1 MLYLF
6 LKALVWLIPIWI
18 IRKKKYCSWDQFK
31 WSLREI
37 SKKKDWLTF
46 GFLMFGDKMFWGLCS
61 GFLYWGFIF
70 GRSGLGVHF
79 RTFGVRTLG
88 GPFSDVRGSFS
99 DVRGSGFIF
108 GRSGFGRSGCLFRTF
123 GVHFRTF
130 GVEGS
135 FSDVRGSDVGGA
147 FFGRSGLNPE
157 CPKTLNLQIRTFG
170 VEPRTSEIFNVQN
183 RTFGVFIFGRSGLNP
198 EHKNPE
204 RPKTPN
210 VRIRTFGVEPRT

>member
-79 RTFGVRTLG
+79 RTFGVRTFG
-88 GPFSDVRGSFS
+88 VPFSDVRGSFS
-99 DVRGSGFIF
+99 DVRGS
-108 GRSGFGRSGCLFRTF
+108 
-123 GVHFRTF
+123 
-130 GVEGS
+130 
-135 FSDVRGSDVGGA
+135 D
-147 FFGRSGLNPE
+147 
-157 CPKTLNLQIRTFG
+157 
-170 VEPRTSEIFNVQN
+170 
-183 RTFGVFIFGRSGLNP
+183 FIFGRSGLGVRSSM
-198 EHKNPE
+198 EHGLFSDIRGSYVRGSTPNIRKSKT
-204 RPKTPN
+204 PKTPN
-210 VRIRTFGVEPRT
+210 VWKKNWTPNVRNPEHPKPRTPNPEDKNPECKQPRMSVRGYQRSDNHFKSLKLWSLAGRACISPRN

>member
-61 GFLYWGFIF
+61 WFLYWGFIF

-79 RTFGVRTLG
+79 RTFGVRTFG
-88 GPFSDVRGSFS
+88 VPFSDVRGSFS
-99 DVRGSGFIF
+99 DVRGS
-108 GRSGFGRSGCLFRTF
+108 
-123 GVHFRTF
+123 
-130 GVEGS
+130 
-135 FSDVRGSDVGGA
+135 D
-147 FFGRSGLNPE
+147 
-157 CPKTLNLQIRTFG
+157 
-170 VEPRTSEIFNVQN
+170 
-183 RTFGVFIFGRSGLNP
+183 FIFGRSGLEVRSSM
-198 EHKNPE
+198 EHGLFSDIRGSYVRGSTPNIRKSKT
-204 RPKTPN
+204 PKTPN
-210 VRIRTFGVEPRT
+210 VWKKNWTPNVRNPEHPKPRTPNPEDKNPECKQPRMSVRVHFWQEAVYY

>member
-1 MLYLF
+1 
-6 LKALVWLIPIWI
+6 
-18 IRKKKYCSWDQFK
+18 
-31 WSLREI
+31 
-37 SKKKDWLTF
+37 
-46 GFLMFGDKMFWGLCS
+46 MFGV
-61 GFLYWGFIF
+61 Y
-70 GRSGLGVHF
+70 F
-79 RTFGVRTLG
+79 RTFGVR
-88 GPFSDVRGSFS
+88 
-99 DVRGSGFIF
+99 
-108 GRSGFGRSGCLFRTF
+108 
-123 GVHFRTF
+123 
-130 GVEGS
+130 GS

-198 EHKNPE
+198 EHKNPQ

>member
-88 GPFSDVRGSFS
+88 GPFSDVRGWTPN
-99 DVRGSGFIF
+99 VRKRWTSK
-108 GRSGFGRSGCLFRTF
+108 
-123 GVHFRTF
+123 
-130 GVEGS
+130 
-135 FSDVRGSDVGGA
+135 
-147 FFGRSGLNPE
+147 FGRSGLNPE
-157 CPKTLNLQIRTFG
+157 RPKFSMFKI
-170 VEPRTSEIFNVQN
+170 
-183 RTFGVFIFGRSGLNP
+183 GRSGFSDIGGSYVRGSTPNIR
-198 EHKNPE
+198 KSKT
-204 RPKTPN
+204 PKTPN
-210 VRIRTFGVEPRT
+210 VWKKNWTPNVRNPEHPKPRTPNPEDKNPECKQPRMSVRAFEGVLVFCTKNPPQPHISPGL